1 MLQYLKARY
10 ELFRG
15 EEGVSAI
22 EYGILAAGIAVVII
36 VAVNTLGGS
45 LNTIFGDLNT
55 ALTSN

>member
-22 EYGILAAGIAVVII
+22 EYGLLAALIAVAII
-36 VAVNTLGGS
+36 GGAQLLGTNLNALFNTVAGKVSG
-45 LNTIFGDLNT
+45 
-55 ALTSN
+55 